1 MIMIKRVLPKFI
13 TLLFLFLSFS
23 LLASDELTF
32 DYNTEAEDATSYVGK
47 LVISNPNT
55 SYTWNGSFFAVFY
68 IQFQTSSQVTNLT
81 SDNGAV
87 EYRQNGSY
95 VTVELGWQSLIDLG
109 GSVNLTIEATKQGQ
123 QVYPEKFTVQYVRGK
138 DIRYP
143 DYGSLPATWYK
154 GKLDLTSADLINDPG
169 NYYDTTSQAVTG
181 MFIMY
186 EPHNTT
192 QIQMGQVDSVPYP
205 VNTVNG
211 VRIWIPTRL
220 MVMGIGVVYE
230 LFKINPNYMCALGT
244 KENYAAGVVGPDV
257 GNTNNPV
264 EIDGETWYWP
274 IVAHPDGPYQ
284 QETGNFNDAK
294 SFYPDFYP
302 TDAAHDDYTKIT
314 VDFNDHNWISS
325 AISSGISITVTR
337 EFLNAINVGY
347 NEFMDSAVDSWA
359 EFSIVTYAYNRGIN
373 DFLSK
378 KVFTDNREA
387 ALISSDIAEDF
398 GMGGFA
404 NHVPT
409 VRAITDAMNKALYD
423 VYDVQ
428 ITWQD
433 MDIFFPKL
441 RMFYA
446 RGFPNDTEWN
456 AMKQDVQRAFNV
468 LASHWG
474 GSYISFRYDFLTM
487 IRVIKEYLPKPHN
500 PRPTGQDWYYQVTN
514 NCSTNVINDVVTDN
528 TVKSKL
534 KIYPSSA
541 NNTIT
546 VSFALSNSNAKVD
559 LRIFNASGREVKR
572 FRLQNDYSSTISI
585 SWDGR
590 DNFGNR
596 LPKGVYFARLE
607 VKSEGEGNTFIQVG
621 KVIILQ

>member
-1 MIMIKRVLPKFI
+1 MVKRVLLKN
-13 TLLFLFLSFS
+13 LLLLLVFLTFS
-23 LLASDELTF
+23 LLASDELKYT
-32 DYNTEAEDATSYVGK
+32 YNTESEDNTSYTGK
-47 LVISNPNT
+47 IAIENPNT
-55 SYTWNGSFFAVFY
+55 AYTWNGSFFAVRD
-68 IQFQTSSQVTNLT
+68 IRFQTSSQVTGVT

-87 EYRQNGSY
+87 PYWQNGQN
-95 VTVELGWQSLIDLG
+95 VGVNLGWQSLIDLG
-109 GSVNLTIEATKQGQ
+109 GKVNLTVNATKQGQ
-123 QVYPEKFTVQYVRGK
+123 QVYPENFWTNYVRGR

-143 DYGSLPATWYK
+143 GYGGLPDTWYK
-154 GKLDLTSADLINDPG
+154 GKTDLNSADLIN
-169 NYYDTTSQAVTG
+169 NLSTYYDTSAQPVAG

-186 EPHNTT
+186 EPLNTT
-192 QIQMGQVDSVPYP
+192 QIQIGQVDSVPYP

-257 GNTNNPV
+257 GNTSNPV
-264 EIDGETWYWP
+264 VIDGETWYWP
-274 IVAHPDGPYQ
+274 IIAHPDGPYQ

-337 EFLNAINVGY
+337 EFLNAINYGY
-347 NEFMDSAVDSWA
+347 NNFIDSAVDPWA
-359 EFSIVTYAYNRGIN
+359 EFSIITYAYNRGVN

-378 KVFTDNREA
+378 KMFSDNRET
-387 ALISSDIAEDF
+387 ALASSDIAEDF

-423 VYDVQ
+423 IYDAQ

-433 MDIFFPKL
+433 MEIFFPKL
-441 RMFYA
+441 RMFYG
-446 RGFPNDTEWN
+446 RGIPSDTEWN
-456 AMKQDVQRAFNV
+456 AMKEDVQRAFNV

-474 GSYISFRYDFLTM
+474 GNTVSFRYDYLTLL
-487 IRVIKEYLPKPHN
+487 RVIKEYLPKPYN

-514 NCSTNVINDVVTDN
+514 NSSTGITNDATGDN
-528 TVKSKL
+528 IVKPEL
-534 KIYPSSA
+534 KIYPYNA
-541 NNTIT
+541 NNFNIY
-546 VSFALSNSNAKVD
+546 FELSNHDAIVD
-559 LRIFNASGREVKR
+559 LGIYNSLGRLVKD
-572 FRLQNDYSSTISI
+572 FKVQKNHSSTVHIV
-585 SWDGR
+585 WDGR
-590 DNFGNR
+590 DNYGNR
-596 LPKGVYFARLE
+596 LPNGIYFVRLE
-607 VKSEGEGNTFIQVG
+607 VKPEGKSNRFLQVG
-621 KVIILQ
+621 KVIISQ